1 MKSNFYQTI
10 YSSISEAINE
20 DYVSITSQR
29 ALHTNNSKYSL
40 KWDLIN
46 SNILERLTEENIEVK
61 IVKAGCWSFLL
72 ILNKDD
78 MTLYSLMNSKRYETI
93 CSNPEKN
100 APLYIQALKELNSR
114 LGFAMNPLFDLT
126 DNNSELA
133 NRLKRMCN
141 LFSSSTDF
149 SKITYKILIFTTYEN
164 SVVDISLKTLDTSLH
179 ELSSKKLM
187 DYIIPNYDNSVAQMR
202 DDEIKMPA
210 LKVTKKAEMR
220 KGEKESVSLK
230 SQENLLNK
238 QA

>member
-1 MKSNFYQTI
+1 MLIHHQAKRKMK
-10 YSSISEAINE
+10 
-20 DYVSITSQR
+20 
-29 ALHTNNSKYSL
+29 
-40 KWDLIN
+40 
-46 SNILERLTEENIEVK
+46 
-61 IVKAGCWSFLL
+61 
-72 ILNKDD
+72 
-78 MTLYSLMNSKRYETI
+78 TL
-93 CSNPEKN
+93 
-100 APLYIQALKELNSR
+100 
-114 LGFAMNPLFDLT
+114 
-126 DNNSELA
+126 
-133 NRLKRMCN
+133 
-141 LFSSSTDF
+141 
-149 SKITYKILIFTTYEN
+149 TYKILIFTTYEN